1 MKKYVPHFFTSLNL
15 TCGCVTILLLSR
27 DNYYLAVIFCLFA
40 FLFDYAD
47 GFFARLLKTE
57 SAIGRELDSFSDFV
71 TSGVVPGI
79 VMYKLFVK
87 SGLNEKMILSGTLNI
102 DFFLSPLSLAGFSIT
117 VATAFRLSRFNLMKI
132 EPGYFHGLPAPANC
146 MMIIGLPFLF
156 DFFGEEYLS
165 YNILYLF
172 TFFSVFMLNSK
183 VKLISLKKIKKSI
196 IFFLFF
202 LIGAASILTN
212 FGILTIIVFLYI
224 SFSLLYFNFKT

>member
-1 MKKYVPHFFTSLNL
+1 
-15 TCGCVTILLLSR
+15 
-27 DNYYLAVIFCLFA
+27 
-40 FLFDYAD
+40 
-47 GFFARLLKTE
+47 
-57 SAIGRELDSFSDFV
+57 
-71 TSGVVPGI
+71 
-79 VMYKLFVK
+79 
-87 SGLNEKMILSGTLNI
+87 
-102 DFFLSPLSLAGFSIT
+102 
-117 VATAFRLSRFNLMKI
+117 MKI

-165 YNILYLF
+165 YKILYLF